1 MAFVIPTDNGTFL
14 WLDEPTELPTIT
26 FNLRHLSHLTEKIPF
41 FSNAVI
47 FFFVFFRKKRR
58 KQKQNN
64 FEEKERNF
72 LKKDINGE
80 RYERVKPVIFF
91 VLFYC
96 VFCYRL
102 FVLPDT
108 FCESQDERIK
118 KQWDREKE
126 REMTSRKEQVFICHM
141 IRT

>member
-1 MAFVIPTDNGTFL
+1 LAFVIPTDNGIFL
-14 WLDEPTELPTIT
+14 WFDEPTELPTIT
-26 FNLRHLSHLTEKIPF
+26 FTLRHLSHSTEKNPF
-41 FSNAVI
+41 FFSRCYSL
-47 FFFVFFRKKRR
+47 FCFLSEKRR

-64 FEEKERNF
+64 FKEKERNF

-118 KQWDREKE
+118 KQ
-126 REMTSRKEQVFICHM
+126 
-141 IRT
+141 